1 MKRAAST
8 LQFNLV
14 KDLVESTGNGKA
26 LSTFETRSGQLYY
39 SCRYVITKG
48 HPFKRYDCLPFLEY
62 NCIPFLSVRHPLD
75 CLVSIQQ
82 LQTCSYWE
90 ALKQVSIAC
99 DMLVEWVDNH
109 SNYYLMRYEDLF
121 AGNHIV
127 RLFAQLYSMAS
138 YLDIK
143 LNSETAINIALN
155 NSHQKIKATTDAQ
168 KINDPRTWYTSSHL
182 NDGKVGKYKEMLG
195 KKEIDYGSKQLKEFM
210 TRFKYES

>member
-1 MKRAAST
+1 MKRSAST

-14 KDLVESTGNGKA
+14 KDLVELTDNGKA
-26 LSTFETRSGQLYY
+26 LTTFEARNGQSYHG
-39 SCRYVITKG
+39 CRYTITKG
-48 HPFKRYDCLPFLEY
+48 HPFNDYD
-62 NCIPFLSVRHPLD
+62 CIPFLSIRHPLD

-82 LQTCSYWE
+82 LQNCSYWE
-90 ALKQVSIAC
+90 SLKQILIAC

-138 YLDIK
+138 HLDIK
-143 LNSETAINIALN
+143 LNSAIAINIASN

-168 KINDPRTWYTSSHL
+168 KINDPRTWYTSGHL
-182 NDGKVGKYKEMLG
+182 NDGKIGKYKEVLD
-195 KKEIDYGSKQLKEFM
+195 KKEIDYGARQLEKFM
-210 TRFKYES
+210 TRFEYEV